1 MRMRN
6 INILGYKPIT
16 VTSNEKNSINYLTA
30 TKLGKMEKSTLKA
43 EEKEE
48 ADERGLLEP
57 PEKRATKRSVNKF
70 NLSTFNPL
78 NF

>member
-16 VTSNEKNSINYLTA
+16 VTSNGKNSINYLTP
-30 TKLGKMEKSTLKA
+30 TKVGRMEKSTLIA

-48 ADERGLLEP
+48 ADERGLKNP
-57 PEKRATKRSVNKF
+57 PKNVPQKDLLT
-70 NLSTFNPL
+70 NLIYQRLTR
-78 NF
+78 